1 MKNFK
6 KPETHSRTEG
16 ASNKNQIN
24 VLNPDD
30 LKVKLQGKNWV
41 NPREPNIPDRN
52 LHQIKTIQ
60 TQNKEAA
67 LRKIAEEKLES
78 RFIVLP
84 PTLLTTL

>member
-52 LHQIKTIQ
+52 LNQIKTIQ

-67 LRKIAEEKLES
+67 LRKVAEEKLES
-78 RFIVLP
+78 RYFTAHSI
-84 PTLLTTL
+84 